1 MFQQLEPVVFAS
13 IASRVKVRIENEE
26 PEIHE
31 TVVEL
36 DLNGDDVFRHLIR
49 SLKDALRDRLV
60 GLKLLAHLLRVAD
73 TKGVEH
79 LVMGRKELEVPV
91 ELGLDRLVNLQTCK
105 VICGHIEIKNL
116 YENMNLFLPEGVIG
130 GRFGVYGTEGV
141 EAVGAHSRPQ
151 DQHVP
156 PAVKSEVGIIGYY
169 VARLVEVDV
178 FAEAAEGVGGGLANR
193 GFRQ

>member
-36 DLNGDDVFRHLIR
+36 DLNGDDVLRHLIR

-73 TKGVEH
+73 TEGVEH
-79 LVMGRKELEVPV
+79 FVMGRKELEMPV
-91 ELGLDRLVNLQTCK
+91 ELGLDRLINLKACK
-105 VICGHIEIKNL
+105 VI
-116 YENMNLFLPEGVIG
+116 
-130 GRFGVYGTEGV
+130 
-141 EAVGAHSRPQ
+141 
-151 DQHVP
+151 
-156 PAVKSEVGIIGYY
+156 
-169 VARLVEVDV
+169 
-178 FAEAAEGVGGGLANR
+178 
-193 GFRQ
+193 